1 MSPVPRAW
9 IKRLARTVGFD
20 IVRHPG
26 PATTGGRRM
35 MQMRS
40 HGVDLVVDVGANVGQ
55 YAKDLRAD
63 GYRGALISIEPL
75 PEAYDLLARAAQA
88 DKAWRTINCAIGRE
102 AGVATIHVAENSVSS
117 SMLSILPSHVAA
129 APTSQVAGSVDVP
142 VRTLDAILDEA
153 AGDAE
158 HVFVKVDTQG
168 FELEVLEGAAGRL
181 DNVVGV
187 EVEMSLVP
195 LYEGAPTMPALVEWL
210 ERHGFWLGDL
220 TPEFVDPNTGRLL
233 QVNGLFFRPKQQ
245 DDRA

>member
-1 MSPVPRAW
+1 MSQGPRAW

-40 HGVDLVVDVGANVGQ
+40 HGVDLVVDVGANIGQ

-63 GYRGALISIEPL
+63 GYRGAMISIEPL
-75 PEAYDLLARAAQA
+75 PEAYDVLARTARA
-88 DKAWRTINCAIGRE
+88 DRSWRTINCAIGRVPGM
-102 AGVATIHVAENSVSS
+102 AIIHVAENSVSS
-117 SMLSILPSHVAA
+117 SMLPILQSHVAA
-129 APTSQVAGSVDVP
+129 APTSQVVGSVDVP
-142 VRTLDAILDEA
+142 VRTLDTVLDEA
-153 AGDAE
+153 AGGAE

-181 DNVVGV
+181 DDVVGV

-195 LYEGAPTMPALVEWL
+195 LYKDAPTMPALVEWL

-220 TPEFVDPNTGRLL
+220 TPEFADPNTGRLL
-233 QVNGLFFRPKQQ
+233 QVNGLFFRPKKQ
-245 DDRA
+245 DNRA